1 MIEENVRTRLV
12 ASNRYKATK
21 TLLRAL
27 GLPPQDPL
35 DEEDAMDET
44 ALDMTTEQGMEREH
58 WMIMLGIKAGRM
70 HMEGEELDE
79 PEEGEEGQRDQ
90 PSGTT

>member
-1 MIEENVRTRLV
+1 MIEETVRTRLV
-12 ASNRYKATK
+12 TSGRYKATK

-35 DEEDAMDET
+35 DEEVALVET
-44 ALDMTTEQGMEREH
+44 TQDMKTIQDMEREH

-70 HMEGEELDE
+70 YMEGQEPDE

-90 PSGTT
+90 HSRVI

>member
-1 MIEENVRTRLV
+1 MIEETVRTRLV

-35 DEEDAMDET
+35 DKEDAMDET
-44 ALDMTTEQGMEREH
+44 AMDTTTEQGMGREH
-58 WMIMLGIKAGRM
+58 WMTMLGLKAGRM
-70 HMEGEELDE
+70 YMEGVEPDE
-79 PEEGEEGQRDQ
+79 PEEG
-90 PSGTT
+90 